1 MAASTSEPAMRED
14 RLYPA
19 RPILAASL
27 AVWRAGR
34 VLIATR
40 ARPPLAGVWSL
51 PGGVVEPGE
60 TLAEAALRE
69 LREEVAVEAAIV
81 GFNRHVEVIERD
93 GQGAV
98 RAHFVVASFVA
109 RWLAGEGR
117 TGPEAGAVEWVDPD
131 ALGARPTTRELP
143 DVLRAARR
151 IWEAA

>member
-1 MAASTSEPAMRED
+1 MPDD

-19 RPILAASL
+19 RPILAASV
-27 AVWRAGR
+27 AVWREGR

-40 ARPPLAGVWSL
+40 ARPPLEGVWSL

-60 TLAEAALRE
+60 TLAQAALRE
-69 LREEVAVEAAIV
+69 LREEVAVEARIV

-93 GQGAV
+93 GQGRV
-98 RAHFVVASFVA
+98 RTHFVVASFVA

-117 TGPEAGAVEWVDPD
+117 PGPEAGAVAWVDPE